1 MNKVFWAIVA
11 VDAAL
16 FVALLVAELTARAHP
31 DGGRE
36 MGVIFG
42 VILPGLF
49 VAVAVLLYVLSKS
62 LPLRVIALGMV
73 AAPLLLIAGARLRSA
88 WIDYQVR
95 QNTAGA
101 DRRPPISRSDKSVQ

>member
-16 FVALLVAELTARAHP
+16 FVVLLVAGLAARAHP

-36 MGVIFG
+36 MGLIFG
-42 VILPGLF
+42 VILPGIF

-62 LPLRVIALGMV
+62 LPLRVIVLGMV
-73 AAPLLLIAGARLRSA
+73 AAPMLLIAGAHQRNA
-88 WIDYQVR
+88 WIDYQIR
-95 QNTAGA
+95 HNTAGA
-101 DRRPPISRSDKSVQ
+101 DRWP